1 MEIRCVL
8 KFLVLSGQMEL
19 DVFNSAM
26 QSFPLST
33 VDVHDKPCP
42 VSVSTLASNDNKL
55 KQSSRQMLIL
65 LKIMPFLLNTIEKNE
80 YVQIVLDSIEIVQ
93 ILFAPVL
100 PVQTVLRMRSMIEQ
114 HLKRFKQF
122 LPENNVILKS
132 QQYLLHLPAQ
142 ILSLGPMMCMR
153 FQSKHCFFKQ
163 WSSKLHFKNVCK
175 SIVKHNQLYECCLN
189 EMGMEHPIFFLHE
202 KKLGPV
208 SEVANMEYVNT
219 KMRDFWGF
227 IAYNT

>member
-1 MEIRCVL
+1 MEIMCVL

-80 YVQIVLDSIEIVQ
+80 YVQFVLDLIEIVQ

-100 PVQTVLRMRSMIEQ
+100 SVQTVLRMRSMIEH

-122 LPENNVILKS
+122 FPENSVILK

-142 ILSLGPMMCMR
+142 IFSLGPMMCMR

-163 WSSKLHFKNVCK
+163 WSSKLNFKNVCK
-175 SIVKHNQLYECCLN
+175 SLVKHNQLYECCLN
-189 EMGMEHPIFFLHE
+189 EMGMEHPIFFF
-202 KKLGPV
+202 
-208 SEVANMEYVNT
+208 T
-219 KMRDFWGF
+219 
-227 IAYNT
+227 